1 MRCPPLRSIPELVAV
16 ALLRCETT
24 VLESQYIRSGFD
36 RVVSRPLVDS
46 YIDRIPNPLASK
58 SKAELLKDVERY
70 AQDHQLEYALDHL
83 KKGALVAQQP
93 DALET
98 IQELSQDDI
107 KSLQTEA
114 QNRWDQPEMLYYI
127 IALNSIGAAIQ
138 GWDQTG
144 SNGANLSFPQ
154 EFGITDTGTQCE
166 ALGNCETNSW
176 IIGVINAAPYI
187 SLFLL

>member
-1 MRCPPLRSIPELVAV
+1 MRPR
-16 ALLRCETT
+16 
-24 VLESQYIRSGFD
+24 FD
-36 RVVSRPLVDS
+36 QVVWRTLIDS
-46 YIDRIPNPLASK
+46 YIDRIPTPLASK

-70 AQDHQLEYALDHL
+70 AQEHRLEDALDHL

-114 QNRWDQPEMLYYI
+114 QNRWDQPKMLYYI

-154 EFGITDTGTQCE
+154 EFGIADTGAQCE
-166 ALGNCETNSW
+166 TLGNCETNSW